1 MKQTNNIS
9 KKEVLFM
16 EKKITK
22 REVINAMLAEE
33 AIQANEVY
41 VNYLNHE
48 IELLDKKS
56 ANHKPTKNQETNVAI
71 KADIV
76 KVLEDVEGGMSA
88 TDIAKA
94 VDISVQKATALLKQ
108 MVEIDKTVNKTIDK
122 RKAVFSIA

>member
-1 MKQTNNIS
+1 
-9 KKEVLFM
+9 M
-16 EKKITK
+16 EKKVTK

-33 AIQANEVY
+33 VIQANEVY

-56 ANHKPTKNQETNVAI
+56 ANHKPTKNQEANVAI
-71 KADIV
+71 KNAIAD
-76 KVLEDVEGGMSA
+76 VLANTEGGMSA

-108 MVEIDKTVNKTIDK
+108 MVEIDKTANKVIDK
-122 RKAVFSIA
+122 RKALFTVA

>member
-22 REVINAMLAEE
+22 RKVINAMLNEE
-33 AIQANEVY
+33 VVKANEVY

-56 ANHKPTKNQETNVAI
+56 ASHKPTKNQEANVVIKNAI
-71 KADIV
+71 AD
-76 KVLEDVEGGMSA
+76 VLANTESGMSA

-108 MVEIDKTVNKTIDK
+108 MVEIDKTANKVVDK
-122 RKAVFSIA
+122 RKALFTVA

>member
-1 MKQTNNIS
+1 
-9 KKEVLFM
+9 M

-33 AIQANEVY
+33 VIQANEVY

-56 ANHKPTKNQETNVAI
+56 ANHKPTKNQEANVAI
-71 KADIV
+71 KDAIAD
-76 KVLEDVEGGMSA
+76 VLANAESGMSA